1 MQEILNKLV
10 FGLFFLNGPLIFF
23 KVFVCPLAIWVSIFI
38 LSKNNKNSFK
48 KIQFKWNLFVAFL
61 FFEEVSSTR
70 LVCYYTNW
78 SQSRPGLGR
87 FLPTD
92 IDPNLCTHLIY
103 AFADINA
110 TNQLATVE
118 WNDVVLYESFNG
130 LKLR

>member
-1 MQEILNKLV
+1 M
-10 FGLFFLNGPLIFF
+10 
-23 KVFVCPLAIWVSIFI
+23 
-38 LSKNNKNSFK
+38 
-48 KIQFKWNLFVAFL
+48 AFL

-70 LVCYYTNW
+70 LVCYYTNR
-78 SQSRPGLGR
+78 SQNRPGLGK

-92 IDPNLCTHLIY
+92 IDPNLCTHLNY

-118 WNDVVLYESFNG
+118 WNDVVLYKSFNG

>member
-1 MQEILNKLV
+1 M
-10 FGLFFLNGPLIFF
+10 
-23 KVFVCPLAIWVSIFI
+23 
-38 LSKNNKNSFK
+38 
-48 KIQFKWNLFVAFL
+48 AFL

-110 TNQLATVE
+110 TNQLTTVE